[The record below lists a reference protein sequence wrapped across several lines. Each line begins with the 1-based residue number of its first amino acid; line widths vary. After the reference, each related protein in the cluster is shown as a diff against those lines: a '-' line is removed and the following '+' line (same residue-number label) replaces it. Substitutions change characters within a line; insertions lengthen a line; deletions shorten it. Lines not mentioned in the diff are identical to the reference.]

1 MRKVKQIPDS
11 VFRVPG
17 VNLDKSIIC
26 YLLVRIPFTHL
37 LRMTQ

>member
-17 VNLDKSIIC
+17 VNLDKSIGC
-26 YLLVRIPFTHL
+26 YLLVRIPFTYL